1 MNRRTLFI
9 IPNEKQSESLLSL
22 SPSDGISN
30 LFIKTKIITSVGL
43 AVFGGIFLFGAQTAF
58 AAVRT
63 STATGGNWST
73 GSTWVGGVAPANNDS
88 AVIATTDGG
97 SVTIGAATTNA
108 GLTVNSGAVLN
119 FTGAFVLTENGNVV
133 DNGSITGATGTIKM
147 NSNGKSIDGSGSI
160 DSIILAQQNFSFL
173 STANLT
179 INNDIQNNKKTITNN
194 GIVTLNGNLTI
205 IASSAVWVQGTNAT
219 FNISGS
225 LLTDTLTATASGNTI
240 NYNGTT
246 QTVKAESYVNLTIDG
261 SSGVKSIV
269 TGTSVTGTLSIA
281 PTGTATASIG
291 AGLTITVA
299 NLTLGGFGRVN
310 GTWGSTSSTATNQD
324 NTYFAATTG
333 ILSVTNDTRAT
344 PTLSVTNSP
353 VTYNGVPQSAT
364 VTGSVSGTVSNVK
377 YDGSATVPTN
387 AATYAITA
395 DFAPTDATIYKSLT
409 AASAGNFII
418 SKATPT
424 LSVTNSPVT
433 YNGSAQAATVT
444 GSVAGTA
451 SSIKYNGSATTP
463 TNAATYAITADFTP
477 TDTTN
482 YNSLTAA
489 SAGNFVISKA
499 TPTLSVTNSPVTYN
513 GSAQAATVTGS
524 VAGTVSS
531 ILTGGAATQTNAGT
545 YAVTANFTPTDT
557 TNYNSLAAASAG
569 NFVISK
575 ATPTLSV
582 TNSPVT
588 YNGSAQAATVSAS
601 VAGTVSSILTGGS
614 ATQTNA
620 GTYAVTADFTPTD
633 TTNYNSL
640 TAASAGNFVI
650 SVADQTITFN
660 TLSDKVLGDS
670 DFIVSATA
678 SSGLTVSFSSQTTA
692 VCTVSTATVHIITT
706 GTCTIRASQ
715 AGNSSYNAAPNV
727 DQSFN
732 INNPLPTTSSISP
745 TSKTVG
751 DAEFTL
757 TVNGTNF
764 VFISVVNFNGSSRTT
779 SYVSATQLTATIPA
793 SDLTTATSSALI
805 TVTNPT
811 PGGGTSNA
819 QTFAVNNPTPT
830 TTSISPTSKTVGDA
844 EFTLTVNGTNFV
856 FTSVVNFNGSSR
868 TTSYVSATQ
877 LTATIPAS
885 DLTVATSSALITVT
899 NSFGGGT
906 SNAQTFAVETPADVT
921 APSVTAFTIPATST
935 TLAVSITTFTATDSV
950 AVTGYLVTESSST
963 PLVSNSG
970 WTTSAPTPYTF
981 STQGDKTLYAWAK
994 DAAGNISTS
1003 LSATTTITLPDTTA
1017 PTVTA
1022 FAIPTTSSSLTITI
1036 TTFTATDDIGV
1047 TGYLL
1052 TEASSTPLASNS
1064 GWTTSA
1070 PTTYTFSTQGDKT
1083 LYAWAKD
1090 AAGNIST
1097 SLSASTTITFV
1108 EVAPNEMQSL
1118 ISSGIIVPN
1127 GAVASSTYVTF
1138 NQDVHV
1144 VFGGGT
1150 VVTIPANAVL
1160 TAATD
1165 ADWNQLSGTASVSTD
1180 DAPANYT
1187 SAGAMQWGFSSI
1199 SLTLNQAA
1207 TIVISVGSSYN
1218 GETLTVFRK
1227 EAGAT
1232 AWTQADTCVISSG
1245 VCQFTTTTF
1254 SSFMAAVFHA
1264 PASSS
1269 SPSSQSVRPTAVSP
1283 TRVEF
1288 SGQAYPKSKLQVFFK
1303 SEVNGLYYVIPEA
1316 IYNITDDGAFTISY
1330 TALLGGDYIFGL
1342 QAEDRGGR
1350 KTGIRPFTVNLTSQ
1364 NELVATDL
1372 FLAPTIS
1379 FARNTVRKG
1388 DVLKVIGY
1396 GAANTTIEFEVDGQ
1410 LLASTAQA
1418 GSDGL
1423 YQKLITTADYS
1434 LGDHT
1439 IRVRQKSKNT
1449 TSGFSYKKTFAVS
1462 QLFFP
1467 VTDLNSDGKIDISDW
1482 SIFLSKYNSKDPAVR
1497 EQLDLNDDGKV
1508 DISDFSLFIRSLKK
1522 K

>member
-1 MNRRTLFI
+1 MNRRTL
-9 IPNEKQSESLLSL
+9 S
-22 SPSDGISN
+22 
-30 LFIKTKIITSVGL
+30 IKTKIITSVGL

-63 STATGGNWST
+63 STATGGLWT
-73 GSTWVGGVAPANNDS
+73 AGSTWVGGVAPANTDS
-88 AVIATTDGG
+88 AVIATTGG
-97 SVTIGAATTNA
+97 NSVTIGGAATNA

-133 DNGSITGATGTIKM
+133 DNGSITGSTGTITM
-147 NSNGKSIDGSGSI
+147 NSNGLTMDGSGSI
-160 DSIILAQQNFSFL
+160 GSIVLANQNFSFL
-173 STANLT
+173 STASLT
-179 INNDIQNNKKTITNN
+179 INNDVQSNGRTVTNN
-194 GIVTLNGNLTI
+194 GTVTLNNYARTGGT
-205 IASSAVWVQGTNAT
+205 ATWTQGTNAVA
-219 FNISGS
+219 NISGAF
-225 LLTDTLTATASGNTI
+225 TPAGNVTLNATASGNTV
-240 NYNGTT
+240 NYSGTT
-246 QTVKAESYVNLTIDG
+246 QSPKATAYVNLTLDG
-261 SSGVKSIV
+261 GSGVKTIT
-269 TGTSVTGTLSIA
+269 TGTSVAGTLSIA

-299 NLTLGGFGRVN
+299 NLTLGGLGRVN
-310 GTWGSTSSTATNQD
+310 GTWGSTSSTATNKN

-353 VTYNGVPQSAT
+353 VTYNAAPHSAT
-364 VTGSVSGTVSNVK
+364 VTGSVSGTVSNIK
-377 YDGSATVPTN
+377 YNGSATVPTN

-395 DFAPTDATIYKSLT
+395 DFAPTDATSYKSLT

-433 YNGSAQAATVT
+433 YNAAPQSATVA
-444 GSVAGTA
+444 GSVAGTV
-451 SSIKYNGSATTP
+451 SNIKYNGSATTP

-489 SAGNFVISKA
+489 SAGNFIISKA
-499 TPTLSVTNSPVTYN
+499 TPTLSVTNSPVAYD
-513 GSAQAATVTGS
+513 
-524 VAGTVSS
+524 
-531 ILTGGAATQTNAGT
+531 GAAHG
-545 YAVTANFTPTDT
+545 
-557 TNYNSLAAASAG
+557 AA
-569 NFVISK
+569 
-575 ATPTLSV
+575 
-582 TNSPVT
+582 
-588 YNGSAQAATVSAS
+588 VSAS
-601 VAGTVSSILTGGS
+601 VPGTVSSILTGGS

-620 GTYAVTADFTPTD
+620 GTYAVTANFTPTD

-678 SSGLTVSFSSQTTA
+678 SSGLTVSFSSQTTG

-715 AGNSSYNAAPNV
+715 SGNSSYNAAPNV
-727 DQSFN
+727 DQSFT

-751 DAEFTL
+751 DAQFTL

-764 VFISVVNFNGSSRTT
+764 VSNSTINFNGSSRTT
-779 SYVSATQLTATIPA
+779 TYVSATQLTAVIPA
-793 SDLTTATSSALI
+793 SDLTIATSSALI

-811 PGGGTSNA
+811 PGGGISNA
-819 QTFAVNNPTPT
+819 Q
-830 TTSISPTSKTVGDA
+830 
-844 EFTLTVNGTNFV
+844 V
-856 FTSVVNFNGSSR
+856 FTIVVPIDI
-868 TTSYVSATQ
+868 TP
-877 LTATIPAS
+877 PA
-885 DLTVATSSALITVT
+885 
-899 NSFGGGT
+899 
-906 SNAQTFAVETPADVT
+906 
-921 APSVTAFTIPATST
+921 VTAFTIPATST
-935 TLAVSITTFTATDSV
+935 TLAVSISTFTATDNV
-950 AVTGYLVTESSST
+950 AVTGYLVTEASST
-963 PLVSNSG
+963 PSVSDSG
-970 WTTSAPTPYTF
+970 WTTSAPTTYTF

-994 DAAGNISTS
+994 DAAGNISAS
-1003 LSATTTITLPDTTA
+1003 VSATTTITLPDTTV

-1022 FAIPTTSSSLTITI
+1022 FAIPATSSTLAISI
-1036 TTFTATDDIGV
+1036 TTFTATDNIGV

-1052 TEASSTPLASNS
+1052 TESSSTPLASAT

-1097 SLSASTTITFV
+1097 SLSATTTITFV
-1108 EVAPNEMQSL
+1108 EVAPDQMQSL
-1118 ISSGIIVPN
+1118 ISSGTMVPN
-1127 GAVASSTYVTF
+1127 GTVASSTAVTF

-1150 VVTIPANAVL
+1150 TVTIPVNAVL
-1160 TAATD
+1160 TAATA
-1165 ADWNQLSGTASVSTD
+1165 ADWNQLSGTASVSTV

-1187 SAGAMQWGFSSI
+1187 SAGAMQWGLSSVP
-1199 SLTLNQAA
+1199 LTLSQAA
-1207 TIVISVGSSYN
+1207 TIAISVGSSYN
-1218 GETLTVFRK
+1218 GQTLTVFRK

-1254 SSFMAAVFHA
+1254 SSFMIGVFHA

-1269 SPSSQSVRPTAVSP
+1269 SSTSSQFVGRAVEP

-1303 SEVNGLYYVIPEA
+1303 SSVNGLYYVIPQA
-1316 IYNITDDGAFTISY
+1316 IYNITDNGAFTISY

-1342 QAEDRGGR
+1342 QAEDKDGR
-1350 KTGIRPFTVNLTSQ
+1350 KTGIRPFAVDLSSQ
-1364 NELVATDL
+1364 NELVATNL
-1372 FLAPTIS
+1372 FLVPTIG

-1396 GAANTTIEFEVDGQ
+1396 GAANNTIEFEIDGQ
-1410 LLASTAQA
+1410 LQTFTAQA

-1434 LGDHT
+1434 LGSHT
-1439 IRVRQKSKNT
+1439 IRVRQKNKNT
-1449 TSGFSYKKTFAVS
+1449 ASGFSYKKTFAVS

-1467 VTDLNSDGKIDISDW
+1467 VTDLNGDGKIDISDW
-1482 SIFLSKYNSKDPAVR
+1482 SIFLSKWNSKDPAAR
-1497 EQLDLNDDGKV
+1497 DQLDLNGDGKV
-1508 DISDFSLFIRSLKK
+1508 DVSDFSLFIRTLKK